1 MIIILIFL
9 DYGVDYSYRKG
20 GTKMNTNLLELLN
33 KEVANFGVL
42 YIKLHNYHWFV
53 KGNNFYTLHEKF
65 EEIYD
70 ETTAHLDEIAER
82 LVMLNYK
89 PAASLKEFLELT
101 SLKEATG
108 NESEVEMVNSI
119 INDLKV
125 IDQEFAKGIE
135 LADEVN
141 DDVSADMITGIRAS
155 LQKHI
160 WMLTA
165 FLG

>member
-1 MIIILIFL
+1 
-9 DYGVDYSYRKG
+9 
-20 GTKMNTNLLELLN
+20 MNTNLLELLN

>member
-1 MIIILIFL
+1 
-9 DYGVDYSYRKG
+9 
-20 GTKMNTNLLELLN
+20 MNANLLKLLN

-135 LADEVN
+135 LADEAN

>member
-1 MIIILIFL
+1 
-9 DYGVDYSYRKG
+9 
-20 GTKMNTNLLELLN
+20 MNTNLLELLN
-33 KEVANFGVL
+33 KEVANLGVL

-135 LADEVN
+135 LADEAN

>member
-1 MIIILIFL
+1 
-9 DYGVDYSYRKG
+9 
-20 GTKMNTNLLELLN
+20 MNTNLLELLN

-125 IDQEFAKGIE
+125 IDQEFAKGI
-135 LADEVN
+135 
-141 DDVSADMITGIRAS
+141 
-155 LQKHI
+155 
-160 WMLTA
+160 
-165 FLG
+165 

>member
-1 MIIILIFL
+1 
-9 DYGVDYSYRKG
+9 
-20 GTKMNTNLLELLN
+20 MNTNLLELLN

-119 INDLKV
+119 INDLKI

-135 LADEVN
+135 LADEAN

>member
-1 MIIILIFL
+1 
-9 DYGVDYSYRKG
+9 
-20 GTKMNTNLLELLN
+20 MNTNLLELLN

-135 LADEVN
+135 LADEAN

>member
-1 MIIILIFL
+1 
-9 DYGVDYSYRKG
+9 
-20 GTKMNTNLLELLN
+20 MNANLLKLLN
-33 KEVANFGVL
+33 KEVANLGVL

-135 LADEVN
+135 LADEAN